1 MQNAKRKIENP
12 KLQAMHD
19 PANQRIDRPHR
30 TAGPIMLPLDAGR
43 MWANQEFL
51 PQLRQAGLASLA
63 SVMAL
68 QSGRLL
74 STLSDRENSR
84 LELDRGGRAMYL
96 KKHRIRSWSGW
107 LRAKL
112 GAGPGVTPGRIEAH
126 NVERLE
132 RSGIAAMRLVAYGE
146 GLRRDGMAE
155 SFVITEELAGYL
167 PLDDFLRQRF
177 EPTDGS
183 PGVGRDPHL
192 SRLIA
197 DIADVAARFHRAGFN
212 HRDLYCCHFF
222 IREASPGRFLVHL
235 IDLQR
240 VELRRWLRRR
250 WVVKDLAQLAYSAP
264 RERISRTRR
273 LAFMKHYLQTS
284 RLRPEHKRLIR
295 QVLAKQRAMERRL
308 GAHP

>member
-1 MQNAKRKIENP
+1 
-12 KLQAMHD
+12 MHD
-19 PANQRIDRPHR
+19 SANQRIDRPHR
-30 TAGPIMLPLDAGR
+30 TAPPIMLPLDAGR

-51 PQLRQAGLASLA
+51 PQLERAGLASFA
-63 SVMAL
+63 AVMAAR
-68 QSGRLL
+68 SGRLL
-74 STLSDRENSR
+74 RTLSDRENWR
-84 LELDRGGRAMYL
+84 LEFDRGGTGRQVMYL
-96 KKHRIRSWSGW
+96 KKHRIRSWIHW
-107 LRAKL
+107 LRARL
-112 GAGPGVTPGRIEAH
+112 GVGPGVTPGRVEAH

-146 GLRRDGMAE
+146 GLRADGVAE
-155 SFVITEELAGYL
+155 SFVLTEELAGYL
-167 PLDDFLRQRF
+167 PLDDFLRRRF
-177 EPTDGS
+177 EPVNEGTAA
-183 PGVGRDPHL
+183 PRDPHL
-192 SRLIA
+192 DRLIA
-197 DIADVAARFHRAGFN
+197 DVADVASRFHREGFN

-222 IREASPGRFLVHL
+222 IREASRGRFLVNV

-240 VELRRWLRRR
+240 VERRRWLRRR

-295 QVLAKQRAMERRL
+295 QVLAKQRTMERRL